1 MDGGRRHCD
10 SMSTTPD
17 HHVLALPK
25 GLCRKCV
32 RALSRRLRDLPGVVW
47 FHVDAAAG
55 QVLINGEVDLA
66 AAEGVVRELR
76 CS

>member
-1 MDGGRRHCD
+1 
-10 SMSTTPD
+10 MSATAD
-17 HHVLALPK
+17 HHVFALPK

-32 RALSRRLRDLPGVVW
+32 RAFSRRLRDLPGVVW

-55 QVLINGEVDLA
+55 QVLISGDVDLA
-66 AAEGVVRELR
+66 AAEGMVRELG